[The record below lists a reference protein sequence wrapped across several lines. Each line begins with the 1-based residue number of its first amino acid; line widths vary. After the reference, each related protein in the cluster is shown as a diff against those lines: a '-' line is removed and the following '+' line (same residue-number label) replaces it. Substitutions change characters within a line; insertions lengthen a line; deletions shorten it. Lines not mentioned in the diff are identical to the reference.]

1 MKLLHFYRKP
11 ALSETK
17 KKSLLP
23 ILRQCVA
30 SNIND
35 IETEYCFN
43 IEATAPLT
51 SEELN
56 ILRWLLS
63 ETFEPENFSGESF
76 LTRHSSP
83 VTRHSLVE
91 VGPRMNFTTAWS
103 TNAVSICHACG
114 LKKIARIERSRR
126 YKIVRSKEKTSTLQ
140 SFRAEGLNAFLA
152 LVHDRMTESHY
163 PKTLETFETGIKPEP
178 AYVVPLIE
186 EGTSALRKINAEM
199 GLGLDDWDI
208 EYYYNLFVKDLKR
221 NPTNVE
227 CFDLSQSNSEH
238 SRHWFFRG
246 KLIVDGKEVPENLM
260 QIIKQPLKANPN
272 NSVIAFKD
280 NSSGIKGYEIKT
292 IIPEN
297 VGRHSGFKEANLE
310 YHIIFTAETHNF
322 PSGVAPFPGA
332 ETGTGGRIRD
342 VQATGRGAHV
352 MAGTAAY
359 CVGNLRIPGYKLPW
373 EDELFEYPDNLAP
386 PLQIEIEA
394 SNGAS
399 DYGNKFGEPVI
410 QGFTRAFGM
419 RLPNGE
425 RREWIKPIMFTAGI
439 GQMDARHIEKGQPEK
454 GMLVTKIGGPAYR
467 IGMGGGAASSMI
479 QGENIAELDFNA
491 VQRGDAEME
500 QKLNRVI
507 RACVELGSDN
517 PIISI
522 HDQGAGGN
530 CNVVKEIIYPVG
542 AKIEIRKIQV
552 GDYTLSVLEIWGA
565 EYQEQNALLIK
576 PEKADIFEELCR
588 REKVPFSFIGQ
599 ITGDGY
605 IILHDE
611 NDGSAPVNLDL
622 EKILGDMPQKTFKL
636 ERIQPKLEPL
646 KIPPYPPSVK
656 GGGEGINVRDALDRV
671 LRLVSVGSKRF
682 LTNKVDRSVTG
693 LIARQQCAGPLHL
706 TVSDVAVIAQSHFGL
721 TGAAISIGEQPIK
734 TLINPSAMARLSVG
748 EALTNIVWAKIS
760 ALEDIKCSGN
770 WMVAAK
776 LPGEGARLYDAAVAL
791 RDIMLELGIAI
802 DGGKDSLSMAAIIPK
817 SSGGSR
823 RGDSSP
829 TCSLTVKSPGTL
841 VISAYATC
849 PDITKVITPDI
860 KKPGKSRLLF
870 IDLGNGKN
878 RLGGT
883 SLAQVYNQIG
893 DESPDVDDPKLLK
906 RTFNSVQELISKD
919 LILSGH
925 DRSDGGLITTILE
938 MAFSGNCGIEV
949 TLDSAEAQKRGRAE
963 VIKTS
968 TSELPSFRTS
978 AFASLFSEELGLVI
992 EYLPE
997 KEEEI
1002 ISLLKNSD
1010 VPYQVIG
1017 KTTAEKRIKISLL
1030 TSNSRLG
1037 ESHEATQLLT
1047 VLNEDMRIL
1056 RGIWEE
1062 TSYQLERLQM
1072 NPDCADEEK
1081 KVIFDRKGY
1090 SFNLSFTPEQT
1101 SSEIMKKTGKPS
1113 VAIVREEGSNS
1124 DREMTSVFYQAGFD
1138 VWDTTMTDFLEGK
1151 VNLDSFRGIAFVG
1164 GFSYADV
1171 LDSAKG
1177 WAGVIRFN
1185 KKIYEQFQ
1193 KFYNRPDTFS
1203 LSVCNGCQLAA
1214 LLGWIPW
1221 LGIEDKYQPRFI
1233 HNVSGRFE
1241 SRFSTVKIFPSP
1253 SIMLKG
1259 MEGSTLG
1266 IWVAHGEGR
1275 AYFPTKD
1282 ILKKVEKDSLAPV
1295 RYVDDD
1301 GNVTT
1306 TYPFNPNGSVNGI
1319 AALCSPDGRH
1329 LAIMPHPERTFLK
1342 WNWAWMPEE
1351 WKKELKASPWLRLF
1365 QNARKWCEGGNNY
1378 LRKSSICA
1386 RRSP

>member
-1 MKLLHFYRKP
+1 MSLLHFYRKP

-17 KKSLLP
+17 KKNLLS
-23 ILRQCVA
+23 IVRQRV
-30 SNIND
+30 SSDIND
-35 IETEYCFN
+35 IETEHCFN

-56 ILRWLLS
+56 ILRWLLA
-63 ETFEPENFSGESF
+63 ETFEPENFSERGF
-76 LTRHSSP
+76 LADSSQLSAS
-83 VTRHSLVE
+83 VLE

-103 TNAVSICHACG
+103 TNAVSVCHACG
-114 LKKIARIERSRR
+114 LKKITRIERSRR
-126 YKIVRSKEKTSTLQ
+126 YKLTKGQRVKGAKSQSREAEAIHTFTLLGE
-140 SFRAEGLNAFLA
+140 SPVATDSPIHRFLS
-152 LVHDRMTESHY
+152 LIHDRMTECPY
-163 PKTLETFETGIKPEP
+163 PETLETFETGIKPEP
-178 AYVVPLIE
+178 AYAVPLIE
-186 EGTSALRKINAEM
+186 EGHSALKKINTEM

-208 EYYYNLFVKDLKR
+208 EYYCNLFVKDLKR

-246 KLIVDGKEVPENLM
+246 KLIVDGKEIPENLM

-297 VGRHSGFKEANLE
+297 VGRHSRFKEEKLK
-310 YHIIFTAETHNF
+310 YHVIFTAETHNF

-373 EDELFEYPDNLAP
+373 EDESFEYPNNLAS

-410 QGFTRAFGM
+410 QGFTRSFGM
-419 RLPNGE
+419 RLPGGE

-439 GQMDARHIEKGQPEK
+439 GQMDVRHTEKGQPEK

-530 CNVVKEIIYPVG
+530 CNVVKEIIYPAG
-542 AKIEIRKIQV
+542 AKVEIRKIQV
-552 GDYTLSVLEIWGA
+552 GDNTLSVLEIWGA

-576 PEKADIFEELCR
+576 PDKADIFEELCR

-605 IILHDE
+605 IVLHDE

-636 ERIQPKLEPL
+636 ERVQPKLEPL
-646 KIPPYPPSVK
+646 KLPDDIT
-656 GGGEGINVRDALDRV
+656 VRDALDRV

-770 WMVAAK
+770 WMWAAK
-776 LPGEGARLYDAAVAL
+776 LPGEGARLYDAVVAV
-791 RDIMLELGIAI
+791 RDIMLDLGIAI
-802 DGGKDSLSMAAIIPK
+802 DGGKDSLSMAAKIVSKDK
-817 SSGGSR
+817 SE
-823 RGDSSP
+823 
-829 TCSLTVKSPGTL
+829 TVKSPGTL

-860 KKPGKSRLLF
+860 RQPGKSKLLF
-870 IDLGNGKN
+870 IDLGNNKN

-893 DESPDVDDPKLLK
+893 NESPDVDDPKLLK
-906 RTFNSVQELISKD
+906 KAFNAVQELISKD

-949 TLDSAEAQKRGRAE
+949 EMQDAGCRMQDEILA
-963 VIKTS
+963 
-968 TSELPSFRTS
+968 L
-978 AFASLFSEELGLVI
+978 LFSEELGLAL

-1017 KTTAEKRIKISLL
+1017 KTTAEKRIKINLI
-1030 TSNSRLG
+1030 THHASRI
-1037 ESHEATQLLT
+1037 T
-1047 VLNEDMRIL
+1047 VLDEDMRIL

-1090 SFNLSFTPEQT
+1090 SFNLSFIPGQT
-1101 SSEIMKKTGKPS
+1101 SPEIIKKAGKPS

-1124 DREMTSVFYQAGFD
+1124 DREMTSAFYQAGFD

-1177 WAGVIRFN
+1177 WAGVIKFN

-1221 LGIEDKYQPRFI
+1221 QGIEDKYQPRFI

-1275 AYFPTKD
+1275 AYFPKKD

-1365 QNARKWCEGGNNY
+1365 QNARKWCKG
-1378 LRKSSICA
+1378 K
-1386 RRSP
+1386 